1 MLIKLPGMD
10 MFIPILE
17 IRKWSSEK
25 LRDLARV
32 TQLKKK
38 KKTNKHKNR
47 NKKLT
52 MALKGTRAP
61 WRDS

>member
-38 KKTNKHKNR
+38 KKKQTQKQKQKTDNGTKR
-47 NKKLT
+47 NQSSLE
-52 MALKGTRAP
+52 R
-61 WRDS
+61 

>member
-38 KKTNKHKNR
+38 KKQTNTKTETKN
-47 NKKLT
+47 
-52 MALKGTRAP
+52 
-61 WRDS
+61 

>member
-32 TQLKKK
+32 TKLKKK
-38 KKTNKHKNR
+38 KKKQTQKQKQKTDNGTKR
-47 NKKLT
+47 NQSSLE
-52 MALKGTRAP
+52 R
-61 WRDS
+61 

>member
-38 KKTNKHKNR
+38 KKKTQKQKQKTDNGTKR
-47 NKKLT
+47 NQSSLE
-52 MALKGTRAP
+52 R
-61 WRDS
+61 

>member
-38 KKTNKHKNR
+38 KKNKQTQKQKQKTDNGTKR
-47 NKKLT
+47 NQSSLE
-52 MALKGTRAP
+52 R
-61 WRDS
+61 

>member
-38 KKTNKHKNR
+38 KKKQTKKQKQKTDNGTKR
-47 NKKLT
+47 NQSSLE
-52 MALKGTRAP
+52 R
-61 WRDS
+61 